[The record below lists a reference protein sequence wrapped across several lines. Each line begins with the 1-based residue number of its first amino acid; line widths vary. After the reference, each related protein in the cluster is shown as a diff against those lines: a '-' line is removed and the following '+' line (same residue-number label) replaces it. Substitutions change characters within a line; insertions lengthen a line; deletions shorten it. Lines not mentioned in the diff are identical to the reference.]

1 MIQSPTPQQL
11 EQQQSSSRVRPQRVL
26 APGLKSPSFESGMCL
41 KVLGVTSADLNSS
54 KFTRWERELITHGY
68 TLLDVPFDLN
78 DDDINEVKDYLSA
91 SPNELVP
98 VNDTYKEVKRAEKDH
113 YTVGDGN
120 KAPRA
125 MIQFGSEGALKF
137 SAVRKIVQKL
147 KEEDVLHWV
156 TATREFEF
164 TALRS
169 LPGAPKQ
176 LWHADYTLKSSGVM
190 EMFWNSIPLSMLTAF
205 DDNTYIDFPSGR
217 VHIPRFQSCIF
228 RGDKVHRGM
237 GNDSAFENCR
247 GFSALDSPTSRRYR
261 LNSAG
266 EATFEPVPEEEQALY
281 EQIFRNNMQ
290 PSAGTSN
297 PPVDTRKKK
306 KKKKKIA

>member
-1 MIQSPTPQQL
+1 
-11 EQQQSSSRVRPQRVL
+11 
-26 APGLKSPSFESGMCL
+26 MCL

-54 KFTRWERELITHGY
+54 KFTRWERELITNGY
-68 TLLDVPFDLN
+68 TLLDVPFELN
-78 DDDINEVKDYLSA
+78 DDDINEVVDYFNA
-91 SPNELVP
+91 SPDELVA
-98 VNDTYKEVKRAEKDH
+98 VNDTIEEVQRAGKDH
-113 YTVGDGN
+113 YTVGDGK

-125 MIQFGSEGALKF
+125 MIQFGSEDGLKF
-137 SAVRKIVQKL
+137 SAFRKIVKKL
-147 KEEDVLHWV
+147 KEEDRLHWL
-156 TATREFEF
+156 TATRELEF
-164 TALRS
+164 TGLRS

-190 EMFWNSIPLSMLTAF
+190 EMFWDSIPLSMLTAF

-228 RGDKVHRGM
+228 RGDMVHRGM
-237 GNDSAFENCR
+237 GNDSAFVNHR

-290 PSAGTSN
+290 PSAASSK

-306 KKKKKIA
+306 KKKRKLPSWR